1 MKLESFSGIRVLE
14 WFLKH
19 PTRKIHFKGLCRDLK
34 LGPPT
39 VKAYCE
45 ELLKTNWLQDERN
58 ANLRI
63 FFLNNE
69 HYVVK
74 ALKRTYFLN
83 LLSEEKVE
91 SLVESTT
98 ISIALYGSHASGEY
112 DEKSDVDL
120 LIIGRKEEV
129 RDEYSRILENKLRKK
144 LQITVLPLDRWES
157 SKRND
162 PFMLSVLKNHVL
174 LKGAPL

>member
-1 MKLESFSGIRVLE
+1 MNPKSFSGIRVLG

-19 PTRKIHFKGLCRDLK
+19 PTQKIHFKELCRELK

-45 ELLKTNWLQDERN
+45 ELIKLNWLQDERN

-74 ALKRTYFLN
+74 ALKRAYFLN
-83 LLSEEKVE
+83 LLSEGKVG
-91 SLVESTT
+91 SLVENTV
-98 ISIALYGSHASGEY
+98 ISLAVYGSHASGEY

-129 RDEYSRILENKLRKK
+129 RHEYSRILENKLGKK
-144 LQITVLPLDRWES
+144 FQITVLPLDKWENN
-157 SKRND
+157 KQND
-162 PFMLSVLKNHVL
+162 PFMLSVLKNHVI